1 MTSGYLEKSI
11 SRVFGDFYIFIVFLL
26 KVVKANSANPDQ
38 MAHSWMSDLVL
49 QF

>member
-1 MTSGYLEKSI
+1 MDIWKSPYQGCLGT
-11 SRVFGDFYIFIVFLL
+11 FTYLL